1 MRFCS
6 IDDNYDSNKSC
17 MLEELFK
24 NNKFEYIH
32 INKFLE
38 G

>member
-1 MRFCS
+1 MRFYS

-24 NNKFEYIH
+24 NNKLEYVHILKLLFE
-32 INKFLE
+32 
-38 G
+38 